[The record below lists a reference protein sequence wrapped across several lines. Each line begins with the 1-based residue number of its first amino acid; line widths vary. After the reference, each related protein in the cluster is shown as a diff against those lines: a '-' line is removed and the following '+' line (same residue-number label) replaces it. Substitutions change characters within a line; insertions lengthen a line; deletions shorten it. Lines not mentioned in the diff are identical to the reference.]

1 MVFPNRKFLTWDDI
15 QISKNEPLSVKL
27 TTLKYF
33 RKDFWIQTA
42 MITLLN
48 IPSFQWKKFWGN
60 CFLSLINFMV
70 NQHLSWKI
78 STKVT
83 HQDLP
88 CRKMKTYS
96 LWLTS
101 NANKQK
107 SQNNV
112 EIISTTA
119 SSKIYSSSQSP
130 MYSCHMRFYFWMKAA
145 LIKRFNCLSVCLMV
159 KLLHLL
165 QAWVSLPIQSSRLL
179 SILRWCLISVTLVM
193 KAANTAY
200 FPFLIFSWRI

>member
-1 MVFPNRKFLTWDDI
+1 
-15 QISKNEPLSVKL
+15 
-27 TTLKYF
+27 
-33 RKDFWIQTA
+33 

-48 IPSFQWKKFWGN
+48 IPSFQWKNFWGN
-60 CFLSLINFMV
+60 CFLSLINFML

-78 STKVT
+78 STRVT

-88 CRKMKTYS
+88 CRKMKTCS

-112 EIISTTA
+112 KIISTT
-119 SSKIYSSSQSP
+119 SSWEKDLQFLP
-130 MYSCHMRFYFWMKAA
+130 VPHVFYSCHMRFYFWMKSP
-145 LIKRFNCLSVCLMV
+145 LIKRFNCLSVCRMV

-165 QAWVSLPIQSSRLL
+165 QAWISLPIQSSRLL

-193 KAANTAY
+193 KAANAAY
-200 FPFLIFSWRI
+200 FPFLVFSWRI